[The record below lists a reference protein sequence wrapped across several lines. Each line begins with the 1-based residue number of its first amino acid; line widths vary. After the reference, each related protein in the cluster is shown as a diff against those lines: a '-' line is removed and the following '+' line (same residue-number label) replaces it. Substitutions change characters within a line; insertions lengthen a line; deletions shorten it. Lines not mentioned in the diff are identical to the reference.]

1 MKPPADLCPTA
12 IAAALRTRWL
22 GREQLF
28 IVEHTGSTNA
38 DLLVQAAQ
46 GAPAGTV
53 LVADHQY
60 AGRGRKVRRWISQ
73 PGRDLLCS
81 VLLRPPRSVEQW
93 PSLVLAAGV
102 AAYETL
108 TEFTAGPLRLKWPN
122 DVLLNAKKVCGILS
136 QTQLGDF
143 PALVVGLGV
152 NVNSLPEDFPDE
164 LSGAITS
171 LAAESGGT
179 VGRGELLAR
188 LLFHLEKWYELW
200 LHDRPR
206 VFHRWEEAAH
216 LQDQSVT
223 VTEETQTYQAMAE
236 GLNADGSLRVR
247 IGSEVRHVACGDV
260 LLTED

>member
-12 IAAALRTRWL
+12 VAAALRTRWL

-38 DLLVQAAQ
+38 DLLIQAAQ

-53 LVADHQY
+53 LVANHQFS
-60 AGRGRKVRRWISQ
+60 GRGRKVRRWINQ

-81 VLLRPPRSVEQW
+81 VLLRPPCSLEQW

-108 TEFTAGPLRLKWPN
+108 SAFTAGPLRLKWPN
-122 DVLLNAKKVCGILS
+122 DVLLNGKKVCGILC
-136 QTQLGDF
+136 QTQMSDF

-152 NVNSLPEDFPDE
+152 NVNSVREEFPAE
-164 LSGAITS
+164 LAGAITS
-171 LAAESGGT
+171 LT
-179 VGRGELLAR
+179 VETGENIARGQLLAR

-216 LQDQSVT
+216 IQAQSVT
-223 VTEETQTYQAMAE
+223 VMEETQTYQAVAE
-236 GLNADGSLRVR
+236 GLNADGGLRVR
-247 IGSEVRHVACGDV
+247 IGREVRHVACGDV